1 MNSACQNSDSFGYK
15 PCLNCLRYCY
25 FYCYYYCNC
34 FFCSCCY
41 PYDYNCDINDFT
53 TGSTSCPY
61 PPSISVSDIGD
72 LTGPVDSI
80 NVFVAEK
87 LLDLAKDVKT
97 YNFFLIYQV
106 INLII

>member
-1 MNSACQNSDSFGYK
+1 MSY
-15 PCLNCLRYCY
+15 
-25 FYCYYYCNC
+25 
-34 FFCSCCY
+34 SCCY
-41 PYDYNCDINDFT
+41 NPSRYTCGLTTFT
-53 TGSTSCPY
+53 STICPY

-106 INLII
+106 MNLIT